1 MTGSIQNQ
9 NNPVGKGSNNTT
21 YAQAY
26 IRTGTSATSYLTYG
40 FDLSDIPDNAVI
52 NSVSCSAKGYIST
65 TGSNAIRTRQMQMF
79 SGDTAKGTASTI
91 SNTASV
97 ITMSVGTWTVA
108 ELKNA
113 RIRIYAVRGTS
124 STSSS
129 VYLRFYG
136 ATLTVVYEYNDKRY
150 LIKTGASQWSE
161 VSKVYEKTSSG
172 MVERNL
178 ETVMTAIQDGKKMR
192 YAGIFAGESATTHTV
207 SVNLYISG
215 TTTSTLKPY
224 ITVNGQKVTT
234 QGTYQVAHGG
244 VITASFDATDSGS
257 NCVVA
262 VNGTEV
268 ARGTSDYLGGKH
280 TFPSYNYTVDS
291 DATITVTDDG
301 KTDCTI
307 HIRT

>member
-1 MTGSIQNQ
+1 MAQVTKTAYPSGLVASQVTGSIQNQ

-26 IRTGTSATSYLTYG
+26 IRTGSSATSYLTYG

-172 MVERNL
+172 MVERSL

-192 YAGIFAGESATTHTV
+192 YRGVYEGIAQNLIQFTIQSSYTANKKTYNAELGMTWGEWCESPYNTEGFYTYRETDT
-207 SVNLYISG
+207 LYICG
-215 TTTSTLKPY
+215 GDDQYAYIST
-224 ITVNGQKVTT
+224 
-234 QGTYQVAHGG
+234 
-244 VITASFDATDSGS
+244 
-257 NCVVA
+257 
-262 VNGTEV
+262 E
-268 ARGTSDYLGGKH
+268 
-280 TFPSYNYTVDS
+280 
-291 DATITVTDDG
+291 
-301 KTDCTI
+301 
-307 HIRT
+307 IRTGSTAVDASDVIVTNKTYYGN